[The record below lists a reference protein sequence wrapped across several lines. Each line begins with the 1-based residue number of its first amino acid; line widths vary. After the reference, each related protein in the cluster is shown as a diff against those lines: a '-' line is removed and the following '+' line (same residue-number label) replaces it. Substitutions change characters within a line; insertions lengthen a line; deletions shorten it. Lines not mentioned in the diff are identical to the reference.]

1 MILNTEIEKLADEV
15 YPHTDMGKL
24 KSHIGF
30 INGYRKCQEDM
41 AKDIEYWQ
49 GEFDHWHQQAMDM
62 SDTSKVTR
70 FEVIYEN
77 GRAYT
82 QRHCK
87 VELSYQDDG
96 RTLKGF
102 IKPLNKQD

>member
-1 MILNTEIEKLADEV
+1 MKSKEEIEQLAEQYIKDNTGDHYV
-15 YPHTDMGKL
+15 YC
-24 KSHIGF
+24 GF
-30 INGYRKCQEDM
+30 VDGYTQCQEDM
-41 AKDIEYWQ
+41 A
-49 GEFDHWHQQAMDM
+49 
-62 SDTSKVTR
+62 DTSKVTR
-70 FEVIYEN
+70 FEVIDEN

-96 RTLKGF
+96 RTLKVF